1 MSDVPAVA
9 SGSAMRCKIAPSD
22 SGETESLDC
31 SFRKS
36 EIICERDLTSIAI
49 RKAPVARFM
58 VNRFMS
64 LPQKYGYRLGGEK
77 THIGTIKSSVKRFM
91 MYINYSNEN
100 D

>member
-1 MSDVPAVA
+1 
-9 SGSAMRCKIAPSD
+9 
-22 SGETESLDC
+22 
-31 SFRKS
+31 
-36 EIICERDLTSIAI
+36 
-49 RKAPVARFM
+49 M